1 MRENKKLKKT
11 IKSNERRAKASKEEH
26 DALLKQLEEREEL
39 ISRYG
44 NDKEDET
51 ERTEGLL
58 AQKRSLEKELRM
70 RGEDIIQLR
79 RDARSQIKLTNA
91 QKAAEE
97 GKRLLLT
104 RIGGMFAHYRSL
116 HEKNAAL
123 VAKLT
128 AMARAGGFGNHG
140 SVYRKELANL
150 TGVSLED
157 LPEYKAT
164 L

>member
-1 MRENKKLKKT
+1 
-11 IKSNERRAKASKEEH
+11 
-26 DALLKQLEEREEL
+26 
-39 ISRYG
+39 
-44 NDKEDET
+44 
-51 ERTEGLL
+51 
-58 AQKRSLEKELRM
+58 
-70 RGEDIIQLR
+70 
-79 RDARSQIKLTNA
+79 LTNA